1 MVEPEF
7 RQVPRPLVQAEVQAP
22 AREEEEGEGQE
33 GQGGHQKGER
43 GAKGKEGGGGGRGD
57 VPSVA
62 EPEKSLKEGSSS
74 ATRLHC
80 MKCCM
85 FLC

>member
-33 GQGGHQKGER
+33 GQGGHQEGER
-43 GAKGKEGGGGGRGD
+43 GAKGKEGGGGGEEVMFQVLR
-57 VPSVA
+57 SRRS
-62 EPEKSLKEGSSS
+62 SLRKAPAPQHGCT
-74 ATRLHC
+74 A
-80 MKCCM
+80 
-85 FLC
+85 